1 MLFKLRNFEI
11 DVENNIEATDKIKE
25 QQEKI
30 KKLYPFDLQM
40 HMKQIDPEMNIMI
53 MYQTLVHYNKGNV
66 KDLFQTT
73 TDNIVF
79 KTTRR
84 NVQAMLVALQ

>member
-30 KKLYPFDLQM
+30 KKLYPFDL
-40 HMKQIDPEMNIMI
+40 
-53 MYQTLVHYNKGNV
+53 
-66 KDLFQTT
+66 
-73 TDNIVF
+73 
-79 KTTRR
+79 
-84 NVQAMLVALQ
+84 